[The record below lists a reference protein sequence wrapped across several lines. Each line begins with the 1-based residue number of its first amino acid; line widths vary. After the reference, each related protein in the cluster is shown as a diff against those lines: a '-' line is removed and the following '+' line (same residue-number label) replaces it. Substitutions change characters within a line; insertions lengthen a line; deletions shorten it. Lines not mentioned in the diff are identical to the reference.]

1 MDFTVVSFNLLD
13 CSKRVLLIKV
23 FTECL
28 PSFLDGLEFLWP
40 DFLCLSFDQLVV
52 HRFLFLNFN
61 HGIHPLVIGY
71 FVSCNWLGPMVNNL
85 LFVGPV
91 EVTFSSFLTNVE
103 MSVFD
108 LVFDGLG
115 VSFVDLK
122 LLLNEFVVGN
132 ISSSIWFLIQMFL
145 HSDGVSDSLLS
156 IDNRVNVVAEI
167 FFNFS

>member
-1 MDFTVVSFNLLD
+1 
-13 CSKRVLLIKV
+13 
-23 FTECL
+23 
-28 PSFLDGLEFLWP
+28 
-40 DFLCLSFDQLVV
+40 
-52 HRFLFLNFN
+52 
-61 HGIHPLVIGY
+61 
-71 FVSCNWLGPMVNNL
+71 MVNNL

>member
-61 HGIHPLVIGY
+61 HGIHPLVFGY
-71 FVSCNWLGPMVNNL
+71 IVSCNWLGPMVNNL

-122 LLLNEFVVGN
+122 LLFNVFVVGMVN
-132 ISSSIWFLIQMFL
+132 NSIWSLIHLLFP
-145 HSDGVSDSLLS
+145 SDGVSDSLFS
-156 IDNRVNVVAEI
+156 IDNRFNVLVGI
-167 FFNFS
+167 FSNFH